1 MKLGRNRQ
9 PLSRAEQLRQKRQ
22 QTVVQRRPAAESKP
36 APRTTPRSTPAV
48 NRSVAHVSPV
58 VSRSIR
64 YGTPLRET
72 VTTQPRRK
80 VYYAVGANGVETRLP
95 SLPIIHFNWQWVSGI
110 LTLGCLVLAL
120 LMTNLSIFKVNV
132 VNVEGMQRVTPA
144 DLQPIIQQNASS
156 VFTLNKPR
164 ILTAL
169 AIAFPELKDIHFS
182 LSLPDG
188 VNVSAVER
196 QPVLIWKAG
205 DYTFW
210 IDAEGVVMSPRGD
223 AGQLLTIE
231 SNNSVPQVRS
241 AKRIRSVVDY
251 AEMVIE
257 QKTNPLTPEDSMDL
271 MDPEVMK
278 AAIEMSA
285 IMPAG
290 STLVYDTFAGMGWR
304 DPGGWKVYFG
314 NDLSNI
320 QFKQVEYQAIMQQ
333 LANQGINPVMINLKH
348 VDSPYYRTE

>member
-1 MKLGRNRQ
+1 MKFGRNRQ
-9 PLSRAEQLRQKRQ
+9 PQTRAEQLRQKRQ

-36 APRTTPRSTPAV
+36 APRTAPRSTPAA

-72 VTTQPRRK
+72 VNTQPRRK

-95 SLPIIHFNWQWVSGI
+95 SLPIIQFNWQWVSGI

-120 LMTNLSIFKVNV
+120 LLTNLSIFKVNV

-156 VFTLNKPR
+156 VFTLDKPK
-164 ILTAL
+164 ILNAL
-169 AIAFPELKDIHFS
+169 AIAFPELKDIRFS

-188 VNVSAVER
+188 VTVSAVER
-196 QPVLIWKAG
+196 QPIMAWKAG
-205 DYTFW
+205 DSTFW

-223 AGQLLTIE
+223 AGQLLTVE
-231 SNNSVPQVRS
+231 SNNSLPLAKS
-241 AKRIRSVVDY
+241 ARKISTVVDY

-257 QKTNPLTPEDSMDL
+257 QKNAPLTPADSINL
-271 MDPEVMK
+271 IDPAAMK

-285 IMPAG
+285 VMPAG
-290 STLVYDTFAGMGWR
+290 STLVYDAIAGMGWN

-314 NDLSNI
+314 NDLSDI